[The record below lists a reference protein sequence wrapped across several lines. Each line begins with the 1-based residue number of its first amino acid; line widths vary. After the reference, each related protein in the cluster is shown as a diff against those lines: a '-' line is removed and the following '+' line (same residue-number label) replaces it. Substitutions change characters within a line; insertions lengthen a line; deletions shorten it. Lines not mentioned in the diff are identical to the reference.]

1 MCKVIHFIINVIA
14 KDLKYS
20 TCPSGGYIHT
30 TECNAVVKCIVKK
43 RKIVRNS
50 LYMNMEITFRKKE

>member
-20 TCPSGGYIHT
+20 PCPSGGYFHT
-30 TECNAVVKCIVKK
+30 TERNAVVKFIIKK
-43 RKIVRNS
+43 RKVVRNS
-50 LYMNMEITFRKKE
+50 LYMDMEITFRKKE